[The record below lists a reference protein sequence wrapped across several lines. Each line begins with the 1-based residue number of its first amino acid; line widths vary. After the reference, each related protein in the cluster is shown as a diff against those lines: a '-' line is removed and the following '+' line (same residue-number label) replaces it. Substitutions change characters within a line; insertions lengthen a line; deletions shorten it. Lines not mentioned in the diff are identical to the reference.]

1 MQFLRNIKNILSS
14 ASNEV
19 DVPVESVKFPFV
31 KSTAFAIELKG
42 LSTNISLY
50 NNATT
55 DAKLRM
61 ITKITILLQMHLM
74 QFLRQKWVAHAEIH

>member
-42 LSTNISLY
+42 LSTIISLH
-50 NNATT
+50 NASTVV
-55 DAKLRM
+55 KLRM
-61 ITKITILLQMHLM
+61 ITEITTLADATSH
-74 QFLRQKWVAHAEIH
+74 